1 MRGWLPAV
9 LQSVEPYMSVE
20 DISKGARWG
29 SDIAAELEASHF
41 GILCLTPDN
50 LTSPWIHFEAGALS
64 KSVDGARVSP
74 FLLGLSPSQV
84 TGPLVQFQAT
94 EANRDDVLRL
104 VLAINAASGEESI
117 DHQRIERVFAAMW
130 PQLESSL
137 EELRSELLA
146 SSDAPPVRDAGEIL
160 EELLELVRS
169 QSRMLS
175 EITSP
180 APHILRADGYTRL
193 ISVVTNE
200 LLDPENRLALPT
212 LMTALDQLDPRLR
225 GVIDLRF
232 GMDGGGLRTLEEVGS
247 TLGLTRERVRQLEA
261 RAIRKLIDNVADART
276 TGKGRD

>member
-232 GMDGGGLRTLEEVGS
+232 GMDGGGS
-247 TLGLTRERVRQLEA
+247 ERW
-261 RAIRKLIDNVADART
+261 K
-276 TGKGRD
+276 K